1 MNPRI
6 AAETIREFGPRETSR
21 TTTRPRFR
29 DASSSWRSA
38 AADELHDLD
47 AVALGQGGMG
57 VLGARH
63 DLEVAL
69 DRHLARVQPQLLRQG
84 RDGRSRH
91 LPGLAV
97 DFDPHAVTSPCVGGA
112 PCDPRPPSVIKAAG
126 FDGAPFQRLDHPLAK
141 PLYVLNGP
149 NLNLLGEREPE
160 VYGRATL
167 ADIQALCEAAA
178 DGQAVVF
185 RQTNHEGELIDWLH
199 EARGAAC
206 AVVLN
211 PAGWGHT
218 SVALHDA
225 LKTLDIPVV
234 ECHLSN
240 PAARERFRRTNFVS
254 PVAAGV
260 VSGFGPHSYEMAVKA
275 ALGLVRDRAGRATA
289 PA

>member
-1 MNPRI
+1 M
-6 AAETIREFGPRETSR
+6 
-21 TTTRPRFR
+21 
-29 DASSSWRSA
+29 
-38 AADELHDLD
+38 
-47 AVALGQGGMG
+47 
-57 VLGARH
+57 
-63 DLEVAL
+63 
-69 DRHLARVQPQLLRQG
+69 
-84 RDGRSRH
+84 
-91 LPGLAV
+91 
-97 DFDPHAVTSPCVGGA
+97 
-112 PCDPRPPSVIKAAG
+112 
-126 FDGAPFQRLDHPLAK
+126 
-141 PLYVLNGP
+141 
-149 NLNLLGEREPE
+149 
-160 VYGRATL
+160 YGRATL

-178 DGQAVVF
+178 GDQAVVF

-260 VSGFGPHSYEMAVKA
+260 VSGFGPSSYEMAVKA